1 MKLKITIVGK
11 IRKGWISEGVEHY
24 RKLLRRYADLEIQ
37 EIKEERI
44 IEGKNENLVLKR
56 ESERVLS
63 KLDEKDYNIVL
74 DVEGR
79 TLSTEEFSQLLERK
93 KAEGSNCFNF
103 IIGGPLGLADEVKKK
118 ADLALSFSKM
128 TTSHELSLLL
138 ILEQLYRAL
147 DLSAGG
153 KYHK

>member
-11 IRKGWISEGVEHY
+11 IRKGWISVGVEHY
-24 RKLLRRYADLEIQ
+24 RKLLRRYAELEIQ
-37 EIKEERI
+37 EVKEEKI
-44 IEGKNENLVLKR
+44 IKGKNENLVLKR

-63 KLDEKDYNIVL
+63 KLDERDCNIVL
-74 DVEGR
+74 DVKGKE
-79 TLSTEEFSQLLERK
+79 LSTEEFSHFLERK
-93 KAEGSNCFNF
+93 KTEGTNSFNF
-103 IIGGPLGLADEVKKK
+103 IIGGPLGLGTKTKEK
-118 ADLALSFSKM
+118 ADFSVSFSKM

>member
-1 MKLKITIVGK
+1 MKLKVTIVGK

-24 RKLLRRYADLEIQ
+24 RKFLRRYADLEIQ
-37 EIKEERI
+37 EVKEEKI
-44 IEGKNENLVLKR
+44 IEGKNESQVLEK
-56 ESERVLS
+56 EGERVLS
-63 KLDEKDYNIVL
+63 GLDERDYNIVL

-79 TLSTEEFSQLLERK
+79 KLSTEEFSQLLERK
-93 KAEGSNCFNF
+93 KAEGNNCFNF
-103 IIGGPLGLADEVKKK
+103 TIGGPLGLADEVKKK

-147 DLSAGG
+147 DVSAGG

>member
-1 MKLKITIVGK
+1 MKLKIIIVGK

-37 EIKEERI
+37 EIKDEKI
-44 IEGKNENLVLKR
+44 IEGRSEGQVLEK

-63 KLDEKDYNIVL
+63 RLEERDYNIVL
-74 DVEGR
+74 DVKGR
-79 TLSTEEFSQLLERK
+79 TLSTEDFSKLLESK
-93 KAEGSNCFNF
+93 KTEGVNCFGF
-103 IIGGPLGLADEVKKK
+103 IIGGPLGMADKVKEK
-118 ADLALSFSKM
+118 ADLAISFSKM

-147 DLSAGG
+147 DVSAGG